1 MQQKTEKLLALGV
14 DLGGTK
20 VETALVDKNG
30 KIISSHRYPTNREK
44 GALRIIDDVV
54 TCVEECLDKGKEDA
68 QALGIGVA
76 AQVDHS
82 GVVLSSPNLGWQNV
96 PLRAMLEEKLKL
108 PVVVT
113 NDVRAASWGEWHFGA
128 GKEVDDFVV
137 IFVGTGIGGGVV
149 SGGRMLEGCS
159 NTAGE
164 IGHTTLIVE
173 GRNCSCPNKGCLEA
187 YAGGWAIAERAQEAV
202 QANPEAGK
210 ALISLAGGV
219 EKITAAL
226 VSQAYHDGDILSF
239 QLVKETAQY
248 LSAGLVSIVN
258 AFNPCLLVVGG
269 GVIDG
274 LPELIKTAEPF
285 IKKKALKVA
294 AQNLK
299 VVRAALGNEAGIV
312 GAAALAQD
320 HLKRTV

>member
-1 MQQKTEKLLALGV
+1 MK
-14 DLGGTK
+14 
-20 VETALVDKNG
+20 TALVDKNG
-30 KIISSHRYPTNREK
+30 KILSSHRYPTNPEK
-44 GALRIIDDVV
+44 GSRSIIDDIVI
-54 TCVEECLDKGKEDA
+54 CVEECLDKGEEDA

-82 GVVLSSPNLGWQNV
+82 GVVLTSPNLGWQNV
-96 PLRAMLEEKLKL
+96 PLREKLEEKLKL

-128 GKEVDDFVV
+128 GKGVDDLVV
-137 IFVGTGIGGGVV
+137 IFVGTGVGGGVV

-164 IGHTTLIVE
+164 IGHTTLIVD

-202 QANPEAGK
+202 RANPDEGK

-226 VSQAYHDGDILSF
+226 VSQAYHDGDILSYR
-239 QLVKETAQY
+239 LVKETAQY
-248 LSAGLVSIVN
+248 LLAGLVGIVN
-258 AFNPCLLVVGG
+258 SFNPCLLVIGG
-269 GVIDG
+269 GIIDG
-274 LPELIKTAEPF
+274 LPELVKTAEPF
-285 IKKKALKVA
+285 IKKRALKVA

-299 VVRAALGNEAGIV
+299 VVKATLGNEAGIV

-320 HLKRTV
+320 YQKETV

>member
-1 MQQKTEKLLALGV
+1 M
-14 DLGGTK
+14 
-20 VETALVDKNG
+20 LV
-30 KIISSHRYPTNREK
+30 
-44 GALRIIDDVV
+44 A
-54 TCVEECLDKGKEDA
+54 CVEECLDKGEEDA
-68 QALGIGVA
+68 QTLGIGIA

-128 GKEVDDFVV
+128 GKGVDDLVV
-137 IFVGTGIGGGVV
+137 VFVGTGIGGGVI

-173 GRNCSCPNKGCLEA
+173 GRNCRCPNKGCLEA

-226 VSQAYHDGDILSF
+226 VSQAYHEGDILSSK
-239 QLVKETAQY
+239 LVKETTQY

-258 AFNPCLLVVGG
+258 SFNPCLLVFGG
-269 GVIDG
+269 GVVDG

-285 IKKKALKVA
+285 IKKRALKAA

-299 VVRAALGNEAGIV
+299 VVKAALGNEAGIV
-312 GAAALAQD
+312 GAATLAQD
-320 HLKRTV
+320 HLKETV

>member
-1 MQQKTEKLLALGV
+1 
-14 DLGGTK
+14 
-20 VETALVDKNG
+20 VETALVDASG
-30 KIISSHRYPTNREK
+30 KILSSHRYPTNPEK
-44 GALRIIDDVV
+44 GARRIIDDVV

-96 PLRAMLEEKLKL
+96 PLRAILEEKLKL

-128 GKEVDDFVV
+128 GKGVDDFVV

-164 IGHTTLIVE
+164 IGHTTLIVD

-226 VSQAYHDGDILSF
+226 VSKAYHDGDILSF